1 MGSKSVYKRDET
13 KKIMQRLQLNEE
25 SVSKEQIRMIRA
37 NIEQKFDRDSTSFM
51 LTSPTQ
57 DGEKSIISSKLAL
70 SFAEQGKK
78 VLLVDANLRK
88 PTLHNWFKLNNQ
100 SGLTNV
106 IMKEEDIQ
114 LHIKETLFPGLH
126 VLPTGP
132 IPINLSDIWITN
144 KIKELARKCQSE
156 FEIVIYEAPPFL
168 TVSDSHIL
176 VNQCDGV
183 ILVVKANK
191 TKKEETLKTKEY
203 IERTSKRIL
212 GVIYQTG

>member
-1 MGSKSVYKRDET
+1 MGNKSVFKKDET
-13 KKIMQRLQLNEE
+13 IKRMQRLQLNEE

-37 NIEQKFDRDSTSFM
+37 NIESKLDRDSNSFM

-88 PTLHNWFKLNNQ
+88 PTLHNWFNLDNET
-100 SGLTNV
+100 GLTNV
-106 IMKEEDIQ
+106 ITKEED
-114 LHIKETLFPGLH
+114 LHLHCKETLFPGLYL
-126 VLPTGP
+126 LPTGP
-132 IPINLSDIWITN
+132 IPLNLSDIWITK
-144 KIKELARKCQSE
+144 KINQLARKCQSE

-183 ILVVKANK
+183 ILVVRANK
-191 TKKEETLKTKEY
+191 TKKEEALKTKEY
-203 IERTSKRIL
+203 IERTSQKIL

>member
-1 MGSKSVYKRDET
+1 MGNKSVYKRDET
-13 KKIMQRLQLNEE
+13 IKRMQRLQLNEE

-37 NIEQKFDRDSTSFM
+37 NIEQKLDKDSNSFM

-57 DGEKSIISSKLAL
+57 DGDKSIISSKLAL

-88 PTLHNWFKLNNQ
+88 PTLHNWFNLTNET
-100 SGLTNV
+100 GLTNV
-106 IMKEEDIQ
+106 IMKGENLQ
-114 LHIKETLFPGLH
+114 LHSKETFFPGLY

-132 IPINLSDIWITN
+132 IPLNLSDIWITN
-144 KIKELARKCQSE
+144 KIKEMARKCQSE

-168 TVSDSHIL
+168 TVSDSHML

-183 ILVVKANK
+183 ILVVRANK
-191 TKKEETLKTKEY
+191 TKKEEALKTKEY